1 MLVAGVDGGAT
12 STKTVV
18 LDVDSGSV
26 WVGQSGPSN
35 PINVGVVSAG
45 TNIRQALEDAVKRTG
60 YKVSDIALIVA
71 GLAGLDSRIVYR
83 HLAPHIVASS
93 GLGGKLHL
101 EHDAHIAWLYATR
114 GGEGVLVVAGTGS
127 IAYSAYRGKRFIAGN
142 RGWLLGDEGSGFWV
156 ARKALRRL
164 LRAFDGRSSHDCLTR
179 SLKAR
184 LGVSD
189 SDELMY
195 WFYLTR
201 GRIESIA
208 AVAKHVVDAAEEG
221 CDAAK
226 ELLQEGAQLLAEA
239 AIVVAER
246 TSSRTVYIIGG
257 MFNSRVF
264 LEAFSRTVKAA
275 GLQVR
280 ETIVYAVLGALYLA
294 LRRVGF
300 RDKEAWQI
308 VDSPNV
314 TEAAKRLYTA

>member
-18 LDVDSGSV
+18 LDVDSGGV
-26 WVGQSGPSN
+26 WAGQSGPSN

-45 TNIRQALEDAVKRTG
+45 TNIRQALEDAVKRAG
-60 YKVSDIALIVA
+60 YKVSDITLIVA
-71 GLAGLDSRIVYR
+71 GLAGLDSRVVYK

-93 GLGGKLHL
+93 GLGERLYL

-127 IAYSAYRGKRFIAGN
+127 IAYSAYGGKRFIAGN

-164 LRAFDGRSSHDCLTR
+164 LRALDGRSSHDCLTR
-179 SLKAR
+179 SLKAK

-221 CDAAK
+221 CNAAK
-226 ELLQEGAQLLAEA
+226 EILQEGARLLAEA
-239 AIVVAER
+239 TIVVAER
-246 TSSRTVYIIGG
+246 TSSKTIYIVGG
-257 MFNSRVF
+257 MFNSKVF
-264 LEAFSRTVKAA
+264 LEAFSKTIKAA

-294 LRRVGF
+294 LRHAGF
-300 RDKEAWQI
+300 RDREAWRI

-314 TEAAKRLYTA
+314 TETAKRLYTA